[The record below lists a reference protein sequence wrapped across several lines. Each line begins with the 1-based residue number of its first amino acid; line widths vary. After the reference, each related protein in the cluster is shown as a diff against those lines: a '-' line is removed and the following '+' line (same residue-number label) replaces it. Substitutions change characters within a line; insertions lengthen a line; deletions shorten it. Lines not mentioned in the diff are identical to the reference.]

1 MKNELRVIPKKN
13 YIILG
18 VVLIF
23 TIFLLYYFYLWVDAY
38 NESRI
43 NRPILNRY
51 MEVINYNE
59 LDNYIIEN
67 PDTIIYVSVLEN
79 EKIREFEI
87 DLKNSFKNDEIN
99 SELLYLNITDEVKDA
114 NILADI
120 KKRYSLNSL
129 SLADVPC
136 VLTFESGIITRIY
149 SIKDNEYD
157 LLKFKDFINSVGE

>member
-1 MKNELRVIPKKN
+1 M
-13 YIILG
+13 
-18 VVLIF
+18 
-23 TIFLLYYFYLWVDAY
+23 
-38 NESRI
+38 
-43 NRPILNRY
+43 
-51 MEVINYNE
+51 
-59 LDNYIIEN
+59 
-67 PDTIIYVSVLEN
+67 
-79 EKIREFEI
+79 
-87 DLKNSFKNDEIN
+87 
-99 SELLYLNITDEVKDA
+99 LYLNITDEVKDA